1 MSTSRQRPTLGRP
14 PAGLSRFP
22 RSRLQPSVLLYRAH
36 TAGRSPWWFSS
47 DLSGRFDLIRPNG
60 TCYLA
65 TDVATALRERFGHDL
80 VRQGVVTFEAAAR
93 TEVSKVQISSARWLA
108 NTCSPAAANF
118 GMTREIGTC
127 PSNDIPQAWAAAF
140 VAANR
145 HSGIRYQTRFS
156 TGAAPNAAALFDLA
170 GQQRWPTDPYPL
182 GGVQAC
188 ADDCIRVAYR
198 PTRRQ
203 VRIVQP
209 LISPRPDRP

>member
-1 MSTSRQRPTLGRP
+1 MSNSRQRPALGHP
-14 PAGLSRFP
+14 PADLSRFP
-22 RSRLQPSVLLYRAH
+22 RSRLLPSVPLYRAH

-47 DLSGRFDLIRPNG
+47 DLSGRFDLIQPNG

-80 VRQGVVTFEAAAR
+80 VLQAVITFEAAAG
-93 TEVSKVQISSARWLA
+93 TQVSKVQISSARWLA
-108 NTCSPAAANF
+108 NTCTRAAAKF

-127 PSNDIPQAWAAAF
+127 SSYKIPQAWAATFFASGK
-140 VAANR
+140 

-156 TGAAPNAAALFDLA
+156 TGAAANAVALFDVA
-170 GQQRWPTDPYPL
+170 GQQGWPTDHPHPVD
-182 GGVQAC
+182 GVQAC
-188 ADDCIRVAYR
+188 TNVGITVAHR

-209 LISPRPDRP
+209 PE

>member
-1 MSTSRQRPTLGRP
+1 MSKSRQRRALGRP
-14 PAGLSRFP
+14 PADLLRFP

-36 TAGRSPWWFSS
+36 STGRSPWWFSS
-47 DLSGRFDLIRPNG
+47 DLSGRFDLIQPNG

-93 TEVSKVQISSARWLA
+93 TQVSKVQISSARWLA

-118 GMTREIGTC
+118 SMTREIGTC
-127 PSNDIPQAWAAAF
+127 PSYDIPQAWTAAF
-140 VAANR
+140 FAVGR

-156 TGAAPNAAALFDLA
+156 TGAAPNAAALFDVA
-170 GQQRWPTDPYPL
+170 GQQGWPTDPHPL

-188 ADDCIRVAYR
+188 TDEGIKVAHR

-209 LISPRPDRP
+209 SE